1 MSSIDIATL
10 KPCMRSAR
18 LWLGFIGEAGGRH
31 YRTRDQL
38 VSACVQRL
46 IELDLLE
53 IDIARVAERA
63 MSPEQLADLGGDLMW
78 HWITVDA
85 HRHLARYELLL
96 HSRRR
101 PDLAADL
108 VAAGEKLRSA
118 MATVLDTQGCPLPAQ
133 TSVWFVGCVDG
144 VVMDQLTGRGAQRP
158 MSRSDLR
165 DFAKFLVRADGR

>member
-1 MSSIDIATL
+1 
-10 KPCMRSAR
+10 MRSAR

-118 MATVLDTQGCPLPAQ
+118 MATVLDTQAARCRRRPPSGSSGASTAWSWTSSPAVAPSARCPDRTCG
-133 TSVWFVGCVDG
+133 TSPSSSFE
-144 VVMDQLTGRGAQRP
+144 
-158 MSRSDLR
+158 LR
-165 DFAKFLVRADGR
+165 